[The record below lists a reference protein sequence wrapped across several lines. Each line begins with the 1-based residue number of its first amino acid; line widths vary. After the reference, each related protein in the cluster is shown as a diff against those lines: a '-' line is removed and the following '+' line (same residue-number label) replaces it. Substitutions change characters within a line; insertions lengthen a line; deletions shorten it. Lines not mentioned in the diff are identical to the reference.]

1 MNNKAAEV
9 NGYLRNMYK
18 EYEIPFVDYG
28 EHINARKHLNRS
40 RLDLNEKGSF
50 ILGKNFLDHIKFF
63 FVEMVT
69 IIVWMKRK
77 NERKRD

>member
-1 MNNKAAEV
+1 
-9 NGYLRNMYK
+9 MYK

-28 EHINARKHLNRS
+28 EHINAREHLNRS

-63 FVEMVT
+63 FIEMVT
-69 IIVWMKRK
+69 IIV
-77 NERKRD
+77 